1 MSSAMDGPLDWY
13 KDAVIYEVQV
23 RSFCDTNGDGIGDL
37 PGLLSKLDYLQRLGV
52 TALWLLPHYPSPL
65 RDDGY
70 DIADYLGVHTDLGTL
85 DDFKAVIAAAH
96 ARGLRVI
103 TELVLN
109 HTSDQHPW
117 FQRARRAPAGS
128 AERDVYVWSDS
139 PDKYAGVRRIFPDYE
154 DSNWE
159 WDEVAQAY
167 YWHRFF
173 RSQPDLNFDS
183 PWVQQALLEVVD
195 FWFGLGVD
203 GMRLDAVTY
212 LYEREGTNCE
222 SLPETH
228 AFLRKLRA
236 HVDARFPGR
245 MLLGEANQWPE
256 ELVGY
261 FGDDDECHMVY
272 HFPAMPRLY
281 MALAQEDRRPVVEI
295 LARTPAP
302 PPSGQ
307 WATFLRNHDELTLEM
322 VSEDERAFMLEV
334 YAQDPRAKLNVGIRR
349 RLAPLLGGDRAKLEL
364 LNVLLFSLPG
374 TPIVYYGDELG
385 MGDEL
390 DLDDRDGVRTPMQW
404 DASPSAGFSSA
415 PPERLHLPVVSDPDY
430 APPAVNVAAQEGAR
444 GSLLEWTRRLISLRR
459 ELPVLARG
467 GLQVHEPE
475 NQRVLA
481 FVRGDSGE
489 QLLVVANLA
498 STPQRAELELPD
510 HVGRALRDVFSGAVL
525 PPLSGPTCSL
535 ELPGYGYRWLALG
548 APGA

>member
-1 MSSAMDGPLDWY
+1 MNTALDWY

-23 RSFCDTNGDGIGDL
+23 RSFRDSNGDGIGDL
-37 PGLLSKLDYLQRLGV
+37 PGLLSKLDYLERLGV
-52 TALWLLPHYPSPL
+52 NALWLLPHYPSPL
-65 RDDGY
+65 TDDGY
-70 DIADYLGVHTDLGTL
+70 DIADYFGIHEDLGTL
-85 DDFKAVIAAAH
+85 DDFKALLAAAH
-96 ARGLRVI
+96 ARGIRVI

-117 FQRARRAPAGS
+117 FQRARRAPVGS
-128 AERDVYVWSDS
+128 AERDVYVWSET
-139 PDKYAGVRRIFPDYE
+139 PEKYAGVRRIFPDYE

-173 RSQPDLNFDS
+173 RTQPDLNFDS
-183 PWVQQALLEVVD
+183 PWVREKLLEVVD
-195 FWFGLGVD
+195 FWFELGVD

-228 AFLRKLRA
+228 AYLRTLRA

-281 MALAQEDRRPVVEI
+281 MALAQADRDPVVQI
-295 LARTPAP
+295 LARTPEP

-322 VSEDERAFMLEV
+322 VSEEERAFMLEV
-334 YAQDPRAKLNVGIRR
+334 YARDPRAKLNVGIRR
-349 RLAPLLGGDRAKLEL
+349 RLAPLLQNDRRKLEL
-364 LNVLLFSLPG
+364 LNALLFSLPG

-404 DASPSAGFSSA
+404 DASAGAGFSA
-415 PPERLHLPVVSDPDY
+415 ADPARFHLPLVSDPDF
-430 APPAVNVAAQEGAR
+430 APPRVNVAAQEAAPD
-444 GSLLEWTRRLISLRR
+444 SLLQWTRKLIALRKQ
-459 ELPVLARG
+459 LPVLGRG
-467 GLQVHEPE
+467 ELRMLEPT
-475 NQRVLA
+475 QAAALA
-481 FVRGDSGE
+481 FVREGPG
-489 QLLVVANLA
+489 QRVLVVANLSA
-498 STPQRAELELPD
+498 ETQRVELGLAEPGRELLRDEALPD
-510 HVGRALRDVFSGAVL
+510 LQAV
-525 PPLSGPTCSL
+525 TL
-535 ELPGYGYRWLALG
+535 EPFGYRWFALE
-548 APGA
+548 A